1 MSLLRGSL
9 LLFLILAP
17 SISPLLAIDADR
29 DFSGKWILERESGD
43 SSRLPTPPDSNLS
56 ILQKE
61 SIIEC
66 STAAGHWTYK
76 LNGDDSRSQVG
87 DSKMNSAVKWEGA
100 ALLINTL
107 VSGKRDYTIMDRW
120 RLSRDHALLTI
131 TRQVII
137 SGAQLE
143 ATLVYRNENVREAAP
158 PPPPPPPPTEPGE
171 LSRRPEPAA
180 SEPAAPPQSE
190 ILVPKGTR
198 ILLSLMN
205 ALSTKQSRE
214 GDRVYLQTAFPIALD
229 NRIVIPKGSSVIG
242 TLTHAKKPGRV
253 SGKGEL
259 YIRFD
264 SLTLPNGVTRDLRS
278 RISNADASAKGEVDR
293 SEGKVTSESD
303 KSGDARRIG
312 ETTSVG
318 AGVGGLAG
326 AASGHAGMGVGI
338 GAAAGAAA
346 GLASVFGSRGPDAV
360 LRRGTTVEMMLDR
373 DLTFRR
379 DELR

>member
-1 MSLLRGSL
+1 MSHLRGLL
-9 LLFLILAP
+9 LLFLVILVT
-17 SISPLLAIDADR
+17 SVSPLRAIDADR

-43 SSRLPTPPDSNLS
+43 SARLPLPPDSKLL

-61 SIIEC
+61 SVIEC
-66 STAAGHWTYK
+66 STAAAHWTYK
-76 LNGDDSRSQVG
+76 LDGNDSRYQIG
-87 DSKMNSAVKWEGA
+87 DSKMNTAVKWEGA

-107 VSGKRDYTIMDRW
+107 VSGKRDYAIMDRW
-120 RLSRDHALLTI
+120 RLSRDHATLNV
-131 TRQVII
+131 TRQVVVGG
-137 SGAQLE
+137 SQLE
-143 ATLVYRNENVREAAP
+143 ATLVYRNENVREPAP
-158 PPPPPPPPTEPGE
+158 PAPVETPE
-171 LSRRPEPAA
+171 LSRRPEAPPT
-180 SEPAAPPQSE
+180 EPAPASTEE

-198 ILLSLMN
+198 ILLSLVN
-205 ALSTKQSRE
+205 TLSTKQSQE
-214 GDRVYLQTAFPIALD
+214 GDRVYLQTAFPVALD

-242 TLTHAKKPGRV
+242 TLTQAKKPGRV

-278 RISNADASAKGEVDR
+278 RLSNADASTKGEVDR
-293 SEGKVTSESD
+293 GEGKVTSESNR
-303 KSGDARRIG
+303 SGDARRVG
-312 ETTSVG
+312 ETTAAGASVG
-318 AGVGGLAG
+318 GIAG

-373 DLTFRR
+373 DLSFRR
-379 DELR
+379 DELLR